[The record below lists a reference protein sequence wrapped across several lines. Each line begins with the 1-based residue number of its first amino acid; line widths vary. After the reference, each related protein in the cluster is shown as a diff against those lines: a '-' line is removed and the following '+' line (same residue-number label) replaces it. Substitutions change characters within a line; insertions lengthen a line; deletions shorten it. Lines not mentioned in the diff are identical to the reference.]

1 MAEQKSNKK
10 LIQPT
15 TNKLQISAK
24 RDAGFYVFLAKLF
37 LMDYEEI
44 ELHALGDA
52 ITVGVKVGES
62 LCRYEYTTISR
73 IETTTIVPE
82 EGDTPEGEDDRQLR
96 RGKKAKLII
105 KLKKTAKFPELIKNF
120 RIQKN

>member
-10 LIQPT
+10 LIQPK
-15 TNKLQISAK
+15 NNQIQISAK

-37 LMDYEEI
+37 LLDFDEI

-52 ITVGVKVGES
+52 ITIGIKVGES
-62 LCRYEYTTISR
+62 LCTSDFTTISK
-73 IETTTIVPE
+73 IETTTITPE
-82 EGDTPEGEDDRQLR
+82 EGDTTDQGDRPAR
-96 RGKKAKLII
+96 RGKKAKLIL

-120 RIQKN
+120 RIQKS